1 MFGIGYTEMLII
13 GLVAMVV
20 FGPARIPELAGQVG
34 RWVREFRRMTADL
47 SEEFEKTVA
56 EADDIK
62 RSITGEVTG
71 MRSQVQSVTDSVKKD
86 LTGSAAATKP
96 GAKRPA
102 SGTGTGAG
110 GKKLGTAAER
120 SSSVKKVGGT
130 ANGVAATG
138 GTATAVKAN
147 AAAPAATKADPL
159 ADVSMMD
166 DEPELPTNGFPLE
179 RIEAKNGS
187 AKANGAAAD
196 GAATAGLAGA
206 ATANGSPGAGGDDE
220 AIVRARRRR
229 ATAGYGR
236 RS

>member
-1 MFGIGYTEMLII
+1 MLGIGYSELLII

-62 RSITGEVTG
+62 RSITGEITG

-86 LTGSAAATKP
+86 LGGTGGTAKP

-102 SGTGTGAG
+102 TGAA
-110 GKKLGTAAER
+110 GKKLGAATER
-120 SSSVKKVGGT
+120 GSSVKKVGGT
-130 ANGVAATG
+130 GNGAAATRG
-138 GTATAVKAN
+138 AAKAVKG
-147 AAAPAATKADPL
+147 AAGPVATKADPL
-159 ADVSMMD
+159 ADVSSMD
-166 DEPELPTNGFPLE
+166 DEPEMPTNGVPVD
-179 RIEAKNGS
+179 RVGAKNGTTGS
-187 AKANGAAAD
+187 DAAGAPGADEGAGEDRPPRNAKANGSAATVIDD
-196 GAATAGLAGA
+196 GAIA
-206 ATANGSPGAGGDDE
+206 
-220 AIVRARRRR
+220 RARRRR